1 MNLINIILFYK
12 KRAKFFNV
20 SIPAF
25 IFYLIAGLLILF
37 IPLTIYFVIAT
48 SHYTYTSRKVQV
60 LNQENQLLKTEIATV
75 RTQLETLSLKL
86 HALAELDAQI
96 RIAANLDLLPRDVR
110 LMGYGG
116 SNEDDIVAE
125 VDNLIE
131 RARQQEKSFL
141 QLKSYLQQQR
151 ALLQHTPSIWPVA
164 GWLSSGFGYRKSPW
178 SGKSEYHEGID
189 IVAPAGTPIIA
200 TADGRVRSAGY
211 KPGWG
216 RYVEIDHGFGYITF
230 YAHCQSIKVKTGQK
244 VNRGEVIATVGRTGS
259 ATGNHLHYG
268 IKIAGNWVNPLN
280 YILTESVSR

>member
-12 KRAKFFNV
+12 KRAKFFNISV
-20 SIPAF
+20 PVF
-25 IFYLIAGLLILF
+25 VLYLIAGFLVLL

-48 SHYTYTSRKVQV
+48 SHYAYTNRKVQV
-60 LNQENQLLKTEIATV
+60 LNRENQMLKTEIATV

-86 HALAELDAQI
+86 QVLAELDAQI
-96 RIAANLDLLPRDVR
+96 RIAANLDLLPKDVR
-110 LMGYGG
+110 QMGYGG
-116 SNEDDIVAE
+116 SNEGDIVAE

-131 RARQQEKSFL
+131 RARQQERSFQ
-141 QLKSYLQQQR
+141 QLKSYLEQQS

-178 SGKSEYHEGID
+178 SGKSEFHEGID
-189 IVAPAGTPIIA
+189 IVAPAGTPVLA
-200 TADGRVRSAGY
+200 TANGRVRSCGY

-230 YAHCQSIKVKTGQK
+230 YAHCQTVRVRTGQNVK
-244 VNRGEVIATVGRTGS
+244 RGEVIATVGRTGS

-268 IKIAGNWVNPLN
+268 IKVAGNWVNPLN
-280 YILTESVSR
+280 YILTESANR

>member
-20 SIPAF
+20 SIPVVV
-25 IFYLIAGLLILF
+25 FYLIAGLLILF
-37 IPLTIYFVIAT
+37 IPLTIYFVIVT
-48 SHYTYTSRKVQV
+48 THYTYTSRKVRV

-110 LMGYGG
+110 LMGYGA

-131 RARQQEKSFL
+131 RARQQEKSFQ

-189 IVAPAGTPIIA
+189 IVAPAGTPIVA

-216 RYVEIDHGFGYITF
+216 RYIEIDHGFGYITF

-268 IKIAGNWVNPLN
+268 IKITGNWVNPLN